1 MMLEFMFVIYSSYI
15 YIELIASLGAYVKD
29 VIYASE
35 GDSHSVESAPLS
47 SPTTPALSK
56 KKGRPLALPCW
67 IQSSSFLMKTQL
79 LKSRKNRFFFNLKF
93 SVFE

>member
-1 MMLEFMFVIYSSYI
+1 MMLELFVIYSSYI

-56 KKGRPLALPCW
+56 KRTPACSSLLDTIFLLPHENPA
-67 IQSSSFLMKTQL
+67 S
-79 LKSRKNRFFFNLKF
+79 
-93 SVFE
+93 